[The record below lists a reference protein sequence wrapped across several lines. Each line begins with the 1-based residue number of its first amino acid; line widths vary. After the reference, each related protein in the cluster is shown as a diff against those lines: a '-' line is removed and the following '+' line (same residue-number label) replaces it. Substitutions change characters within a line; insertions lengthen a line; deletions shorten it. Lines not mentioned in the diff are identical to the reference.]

1 MRKIFATV
9 VPVFFALSA
18 NASLLTTEGTG
29 GSVEKVQL
37 PTMARLATPEISLK
51 SVGAGLRDKKVVLVN
66 VKVYVG
72 QLFVSNLETFKKTD
86 TDALNS
92 LSDQKAAAIQLH
104 FLRDVDSENVR
115 NSFRDALK
123 NNSVNLEDTS
133 VKAFLNAVVAGG
145 EAQKGKVMTVLAFK
159 NDDGTETVVYENTAG
174 KATEVKGPAGLM
186 KNIFAIWL
194 GKPSDDGVKK
204 LKSSILK

>member
-1 MRKIFATV
+1 MRKTFATIATLL
-9 VPVFFALSA
+9 FAFSA
-18 NASLLTTEGTG
+18 NASTLTTEGTG
-29 GSVEKVQL
+29 NLVEKIQL
-37 PTMARLATPEISLK
+37 PATAQVATPEISLK

-86 TDALNS
+86 NEALNS
-92 LSDQKAAAIQLH
+92 LNDQKAAAIQLH

-115 NSFRDALK
+115 NSFKDALK
-123 NNSVNLEDTS
+123 NNSVNLEDAS

-145 EAQKGKVMTVLAFK
+145 EAQKGKVMTVLTYK
-159 NDDGTETVVYENTAG
+159 NDDGTETVVFENTAG
-174 KATEVKGPAGLM
+174 KSTEVKGPAGLM
-186 KNIFAIWL
+186 KNIFSIWL

-204 LKSSILK
+204 LKSAILK